1 MADNESD
8 EKKDDESEYRIER
21 WVGIAVVVLAT
32 FLGVCNVKDAN
43 IVQAM
48 QKALVEKND
57 NWAWYQARN
66 IRNDVY
72 RSAAD
77 QLSVPYPGETPATTK
92 AREAMA
98 AKYLENANIQAEK
111 MKQQRE
117 DAEESERKYMQ
128 LNSKDDQFDLSEAAL
143 AIALAMM
150 GVTALIK
157 RWWMF
162 WIAMIPAAFGLF
174 MGAAGFA
181 GVDTNTPIIRS
192 TIQVLS

>member
-1 MADNESD
+1 MSRRRLPPGSMGPRQTADCSVGKSNPSSQSQRSRRKGLLSQMPRLPSTVEKKAAADTIEIRAGVDQFAERPMADNKSD
-8 EKKDDESEYRIER
+8 EKKDDESGHRIER

-77 QLSVPYPGETPATTK
+77 QLSVPYPGETPAI
-92 AREAMA
+92 
-98 AKYLENANIQAEK
+98 AK
-111 MKQQRE
+111 
-117 DAEESERKYMQ
+117 
-128 LNSKDDQFDLSEAAL
+128 
-143 AIALAMM
+143 
-150 GVTALIK
+150 
-157 RWWMF
+157 
-162 WIAMIPAAFGLF
+162 
-174 MGAAGFA
+174 
-181 GVDTNTPIIRS
+181 
-192 TIQVLS
+192 

>member
-1 MADNESD
+1 MADNKSD
-8 EKKDDESEYRIER
+8 EKKDDESGHRIER

-77 QLSVPYPGETPATTK
+77 QLSVPYPGETPAIAK
-92 AREAMA
+92 VREAMA
-98 AKYLENANIQAEK
+98 AKYLENADIQAEK
-111 MKQQRE
+111 MKQQKE
-117 DAEESERKYMQ
+117 DAEESERKYTQ
-128 LNSKDDQFDLSEAAL
+128 LNSKDDQFDLSEASL

-181 GVDTNTPIIRS
+181 GADTNTPIIRS
-192 TIQVLS
+192 IIQVLS